1 MGRIHYNDTYDY
13 EIFEDGY
20 EIYYGASVISQR
32 GIYSHPYLPE
42 GTYEENCLAQLE
54 DLSRPVDPSTDT
66 EVLRSDVDYIALMED
81 LDLPSSQSEEGE

>member
-1 MGRIHYNDTYDY
+1 MGRVHYNDIYDY

-20 EIYYGASVISQR
+20 EIYYDASVISQR
-32 GIYSHPYLPE
+32 GIYSHPYLLE

-54 DLSRPVDPSTDT
+54 DLSRPVDSSTDADA
-66 EVLRSDVDYIALMED
+66 LRADVDYIALMEN